1 MHIQILNWSKFNPR
15 KDVKRTHWFRLDNDF
30 VVRMYGF
37 SSGAKVVWLCLL
49 SEASRNQNGFI
60 SVDVRLIAATMRC
73 KRSVVESAI
82 KQFEAAGMI
91 EIVPN
96 ARDADVT
103 PTSRG
108 RNVDVTPTSRGR
120 NATGQDITEQNKDTT
135 ELGVIESPRCE
146 ERVLEIR
153 DLPEASDDAGKAPKK
168 SKPKSPDGSLVWE
181 AYKAA
186 YLRRYET
193 EPVRNAKANTICS
206 RLVKEVGLEKAMAL
220 VEFYL
225 GSENQFYLR
234 RCHDLGIVSRDIQPL
249 LTQMAT
255 GIVPDQPRQY
265 QPQRLPPTDGIM
277 RIEDIMRQKGLK
289 NVP

>member
-30 VVRMYGF
+30 VVRMYGY

-82 KQFEAAGMI
+82 QQFEAAGMI
-91 EIVPN
+91 EISPN

-103 PTSRG
+103 RTSRG

-120 NATGQDITEQNKDTT
+120 NATGQDWTGQDRTEQNK
-135 ELGVIESPRCE
+135 G
-146 ERVLEIR
+146 
-153 DLPEASDDAGKAPKK
+153 LPEASGDAGIPPKK
-168 SKPKSPDGSLVWE
+168 SKSKSPEGSLVWE

-186 YLRRYET
+186 YLERYQT

-206 RLVKEVGLEKAMAL
+206 RLVKEVGLERAQDL
-220 VEFYL
+220 VRFFL
-225 GSENQFYLR
+225 GSENTFYLR

-255 GIVPDQPRQY
+255 GFVPDYSP
-265 QPQRLPPTDGIM
+265 QPQKLVQPNDGII
-277 RIEDIMRQKGLK
+277 RLERLK
-289 NVP
+289 HVP